1 MVGNILDFLAAE
13 SPLIELVESILYII
27 GTIFAAIL
35 IALSISAYRNTKL
48 RKLIYAIVAFLLFG
62 IFLFYEFLEHS
73 MALDNAFTDIVVPFM
88 GVSILVLFFMAIV
101 NKK

>member
-1 MVGNILDFLAAE
+1 LEFLTTE
-13 SPLIELVESILYII
+13 TPFLELIESILYII

-48 RKLIYAIVAFLLFG
+48 RKLLYAIVAFLLFG

-73 MALDNAFTDIVVPFM
+73 MSLENTFTEIVIPFM
-88 GVSILVLFFMAIV
+88 GLSILVLFFMAIV

>member
-1 MVGNILDFLAAE
+1 MEFLTTE
-13 SPLIELVESILYII
+13 TPFLELIESILYII

-35 IALSISAYRNTKL
+35 IALSISAYRNTRL
-48 RKLIYAIVAFLLFG
+48 RKLFYAIVAFLLFG

-73 MALDNAFTDIVVPFM
+73 MSLENTFTEIVIPFM
-88 GVSILVLFFMAIV
+88 GLSILVLFFMAIV

>member
-1 MVGNILDFLAAE
+1 MEFLTTE
-13 SPLIELVESILYII
+13 TPFLELIESILYII

-35 IALSISAYRNTKL
+35 IALSISAYRNTRL
-48 RKLIYAIVAFLLFG
+48 RKLLYAIVAFLLFG

-73 MALDNAFTDIVVPFM
+73 MSLENTFTEIVIPFM
-88 GVSILVLFFMAIV
+88 GLSILVLFFMAIV

>member
-1 MVGNILDFLAAE
+1 MEFLATE
-13 SPLIELVESILYII
+13 TPFLELIESILYII

-35 IALSISAYRNTKL
+35 IALSISAYRNTRL
-48 RKLIYAIVAFLLFG
+48 RKLLYAIVAFLLFG

-73 MALDNAFTDIVVPFM
+73 MSLENTFTEIVIPFM
-88 GVSILVLFFMAIV
+88 GLSILVLFFMAIV

>member
-1 MVGNILDFLAAE
+1 MEFLTTE
-13 SPLIELVESILYII
+13 TPFLELVESILYII

-48 RKLIYAIVAFLLFG
+48 RKLLYAIVAFLLFG

-73 MALDNAFTDIVVPFM
+73 MFLENTFTEIVIPVM
-88 GVSILVLFFMAIV
+88 GLSILVLFFMAIV

>member
-1 MVGNILDFLAAE
+1 LEFLTTE
-13 SPLIELVESILYII
+13 TPFLELIESILYII

-48 RKLIYAIVAFLLFG
+48 RKLLYAIVAFLLFG

-73 MALDNAFTDIVVPFM
+73 MSMENTFTEIVIPFM
-88 GVSILVLFFMAIV
+88 GLSILVLFFMAIV

>member
-1 MVGNILDFLAAE
+1 MEFLTTE
-13 SPLIELVESILYII
+13 TPFLELIESILYII

-35 IALSISAYRNTKL
+35 IALSISAYRYTRL
-48 RKLIYAIVAFLLFG
+48 RKLLYAIVAFLLFG

-73 MALDNAFTDIVVPFM
+73 MSLENTFTEIVIPFM
-88 GVSILVLFFMAIV
+88 GLSILVLFFMAIV

>member
-1 MVGNILDFLAAE
+1 MEFLTSE
-13 SPLIELVESILYII
+13 TPFLELVESILYII

-48 RKLIYAIVAFLLFG
+48 RKLLYAIVAFLLFG

-73 MALDNAFTDIVVPFM
+73 MSLENTFTEIVIPVM
-88 GVSILVLFFMAIV
+88 GLSILVLFFMAIV

>member
-1 MVGNILDFLAAE
+1 LEFLTTE
-13 SPLIELVESILYII
+13 TPFLELIESILYVI

-35 IALSISAYRNTKL
+35 IALSISAYRNTRL
-48 RKLIYAIVAFLLFG
+48 RKLLYAIVAFLLFG

-73 MALDNAFTDIVVPFM
+73 MSLENTFTEIVIPFM
-88 GVSILVLFFMAIV
+88 GLSILVLFFMAIV

>member
-1 MVGNILDFLAAE
+1 MEFLTTE
-13 SPLIELVESILYII
+13 TPFLELIESILYVI

-35 IALSISAYRNTKL
+35 IALSISAYRNTRL
-48 RKLIYAIVAFLLFG
+48 RKLLYAIVAFLLFG

-73 MALDNAFTDIVVPFM
+73 MSLENTFTEIVIPFM
-88 GVSILVLFFMAIV
+88 GLSILVLFFMAIV